1 MTKPSR
7 VSLAS
12 LLLPPLAAL
21 LVACGTTG
29 SAGPTP
35 IATGAVGSPLESSP
49 SPAASTPTPPTP
61 PTASS
66 SPAASASPSLTPVP
80 GGPST
85 APSPDRPTT
94 TQTEWGEI
102 VDQLPI
108 DFPVFPGSH
117 EATGDPTDG
126 PISGA
131 FSAPS
136 DGITVTKWYQEAL
149 QQQGYST
156 KAVSGPF
163 EDGSTVID
171 SVGATTACRIQTT
184 IRPLSGTTLVAVRYG
199 AGCLD

>member
-1 MTKPSR
+1 MPSR

-35 IATGAVGSPLESSP
+35 VPTGAVGSPLESSP
-49 SPAASTPTPPTP
+49 SPAGSALASPSETT
-61 PTASS
+61 
-66 SPAASASPSLTPVP
+66 SARPSLTPVP
-80 GGPST
+80 GGPSS
-85 APSPDRPTT
+85 SPDRPTT

-117 EATGDPTDG
+117 EATGDPTEG

-136 DGITVTKWYQEAL
+136 DGITVTKWYQGAL
-149 QQQGYST
+149 EQAGYRT
-156 KAVSGPF
+156 EAVSGPF

-171 SVGATTACRIQTT
+171 SVGATTCRVQTT
-184 IRPLSGTTLVAVRYG
+184 IRPLSGTTLVSVRYG

>member
-1 MTKPSR
+1 MPMPSR
-7 VSLAS
+7 ASLAS

-35 IATGAVGSPLESSP
+35 VATGAVGSPLESSP
-49 SPAASTPTPPTP
+49 SPAGSAAASP
-61 PTASS
+61 
-66 SPAASASPSLTPVP
+66 SPVASASTSAAPSLTPVP
-80 GGPST
+80 GGPSG
-85 APSPDRPTT
+85 SPDRPTT

-117 EATGDPTDG
+117 EATGDPTQG

-136 DGITVTKWYQEAL
+136 DGITVTQWYQSAL
-149 QQQGYST
+149 EQAGYST
-156 KAVSGPF
+156 EAVSGPF

-171 SVGATTACRIQTT
+171 SVGTAPACRVQTT
-184 IRPLSGTTLVAVRYG
+184 IRPLSGTTLVSVRYA

>member
-1 MTKPSR
+1 MR
-7 VSLAS
+7 ARMALASS
-12 LLLPPLAAL
+12 LLLPLAAL

-35 IATGAVGSPLESSP
+35 VPTGAVGSPLESSP
-49 SPAASTPTPPTP
+49 SPTGGTVTSP
-61 PTASS
+61 
-66 SPAASASPSLTPVP
+66 SPATSGSPALTPVP

-85 APSPDRPTT
+85 SPDRPTT

-117 EATGDPTDG
+117 EATGDPTQG

-136 DGITVTKWYQEAL
+136 DGLTVTQWYEGAL
-149 QQQGYST
+149 EQAGFST
-156 KAVSGPF
+156 AVSGPF

-171 SVGATTACRIQTT
+171 SVGATTACRVQTT
-184 IRPLSGTTLVAVRYG
+184 IRPLSGTTLVSVRYG

>member
-1 MTKPSR
+1 MPKPSR
-7 VSLAS
+7 ASLAP
-12 LLLPPLAAL
+12 LLLPPLVIL

-35 IATGAVGSPLESSP
+35 VPTGAVGSPLESSP
-49 SPAASTPTPPTP
+49 SPVGGAT
-61 PTASS
+61 S
-66 SPAASASPSLTPVP
+66 SPGPATSSAPATPVTPSLTPVP

-85 APSPDRPTT
+85 PPDRPTT

-117 EATGDPTDG
+117 EATGDPTQG
-126 PISGA
+126 AISGA
-131 FSAPS
+131 FSAPAS
-136 DGITVTKWYQEAL
+136 GVTVTEWYQKAL
-149 QQQGYST
+149 AQAGYST
-156 KAVSGPF
+156 EVSGPF

-171 SVGATTACRIQTT
+171 SVGPTTACRVQTT
-184 IRPLSGTTLVAVRYG
+184 IRPLSGTTLVSVRYG

>member
-7 VSLAS
+7 VSLTS

-21 LVACGTTG
+21 VVACGTTG

-49 SPAASTPTPPTP
+49 SPAASTPTPPS
-61 PTASS
+61 ASS

-117 EATGDPTDG
+117 EATGDPTEG